1 MARAKTP
8 EIQNPSIKEW
18 QNMSK
23 SKAEIVRDQQSLD
36 EMGYYLT
43 MVAEKQKTAELLPA
57 FYHVAHVVEKVRGS
71 EASGLVKQV
80 TRKVSRLGK
89 EPRFKTILEVAGML
103 GFKVVFVPPKI
114 TEKPE

>member
-1 MARAKTP
+1 MT
-8 EIQNPSIKEW
+8 
-18 QNMSK
+18 K
-23 SKAEIVRDQQSLD
+23 SKAEIARDQQSLD

-89 EPRFKTILEVAGML
+89 EPRFESIVKVAAML
-103 GFKVVFVPPKI
+103 GFKLVFVPPKI
-114 TEKPE
+114 TEM